1 MTNESDI
8 LLNNE
13 IKVPSLRSSWFGQTG
28 IVRKV
33 MADNRTLEVEL
44 HKHGKVIFIDVS
56 LVGEIQEPVAMPKGE
71 PNLGPD
77 ANSVLPTN
85 RI

>member
-1 MTNESDI
+1 MINEIDI
-8 LLNNE
+8 LVNNG
-13 IKVPSLRSSWFGQTG
+13 IKVTSPRSSWWGQTG

-33 MADNRTLEVEL
+33 MADNRTLDVEL
-44 HKHGKVIFIDVS
+44 DNTKKRIFIDAS
-56 LVGEIQEPVAMPKGE
+56 LVSEIQEPVAMPKGE

-77 ANSVLPTN
+77 ANSVLPSN